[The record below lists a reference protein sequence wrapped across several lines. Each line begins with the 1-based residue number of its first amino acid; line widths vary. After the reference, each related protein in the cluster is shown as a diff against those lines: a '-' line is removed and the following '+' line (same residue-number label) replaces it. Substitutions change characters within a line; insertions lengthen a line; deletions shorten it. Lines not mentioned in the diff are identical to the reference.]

1 MATSS
6 SVSIKSSIL
15 FIYFLYANDSSSGVN
30 IYLSLCLIRRVLYH
44 VVPSIGGC
52 SLVCL
57 QTSYSYLDFHVLGDK
72 SCIQFGIF
80 VDVVVAYVL
89 ILVRDSMCF
98 FVISTVA
105 GMIIEFAVQIDVF
118 KFPLSHTVLHVGEFY
133 ACHCV

>member
-15 FIYFLYANDSSSGVN
+15 LIYFLYANDPSSGVN
-30 IYLSLCLIRRVLYH
+30 IYLSLCLIRRVLYR

-80 VDVVVAYVL
+80 NSL
-89 ILVRDSMCF
+89 SMLLLLMC
-98 FVISTVA
+98 
-105 GMIIEFAVQIDVF
+105 
-118 KFPLSHTVLHVGEFY
+118 
-133 ACHCV
+133 